1 MEKPQVSRPRRVGRK
16 RQPGPDRLDRE
27 ERQKILRV
35 QNLLAKAHSS
45 PPFRGAAHA
54 RLTETET

>member
-1 MEKPQVSRPRRVGRK
+1 MREGRMEKLQVSRPRRTGRK
-16 RQPGPDRLDRE
+16 RQPRPDRLGRE

-45 PPFRGAAHA
+45 RLSGAPRTLA
-54 RLTETET
+54 